1 MNIPEAK
8 VLGYSYIKDNTMMA
22 NVDTCPIVI
31 GRSYNYTQIQEEPAD
46 DNNHEGHEEDDSGI
60 NFKLFIL
67 LFLCCPCHVLFPPFY
82 VRE

>member
-8 VLGYSYIKDNTMMA
+8 VLGYSHIKDNTMMA

-31 GRSYNYTQIQEEPAD
+31 GRSCNYTQIQEEPAS
-46 DNNHEGHEEDDSGI
+46 DNEEHEEDDSGI
-60 NFKLFIL
+60 DFKLFIL

>member
-1 MNIPEAK
+1 MSIPEAK
-8 VLGYSYIKDNTMMA
+8 VIGYSYIKDNTMMT
-22 NVDTCPIVI
+22 NVETCPVVI
-31 GRSYNYTQIQEEPAD
+31 GRPCIYTELQGEPAG
-46 DNNHEGHEEDDSGI
+46 DNNDEEDDSGI